1 MNNKTDIIKDF
12 EETRKLCSPIYKP
25 VINISQYFKN
35 RLQNPDCYYNAYI
48 MKNYFD
54 GYYFDMNCF
63 SDIVFTHQD
72 TYRLLNSNIFEP
84 FNPYN
89 VTLLSAT
96 LSKIT
101 DITNKYF
108 ADKRIYIPG
117 SLSINENYYYISRGN
132 GKSLRELL
140 SFSETFTDYS
150 SSAKFTPYPYVY
162 SLLPYS
168 KEYKVHNYKI
178 DMKNLYSEI
187 IYKKLISSHLTN
199 NSHKQRN
206 NIQEEIS
213 CLKIIAD
220 KNNTIRKFHK

>member
-1 MNNKTDIIKDF
+1 MSSTYELFMSDSIYTWDNNK
-12 EETRKLCSPIYKP
+12 EVRKHSL
-25 VINISQYFKN
+25 
-35 RLQNPDCYYNAYI
+35 
-48 MKNYFD
+48 
-54 GYYFDMNCF
+54 
-63 SDIVFTHQD
+63 DIVFSYPQLRHD
-72 TYRLLNSNIFEP
+72 NVLHKWEYYS
-84 FNPYN
+84 PYN
-89 VTLLSAT
+89 FPSDKFLYEYCYEQLFFIRSLFYTYAKYTKTSNTTLLSAT

-140 SFSETFTDYS
+140 SFTETFTDYS

-206 NIQEEIS
+206 NIQEEMS

>member
-12 EETRKLCSPIYKP
+12 EETRKLCSSPHYKP
-25 VINISQYFKN
+25 IITANQYYMNKI
-35 RLQNPDCYYNAYI
+35 QNPDYCNTHV

-54 GYYFDMNCF
+54 EYCFDMNGF
-63 SDIVFTHQD
+63 SDIVFTHQN

-84 FNPYN
+84 LNSYN

-108 ADKRIYIPG
+108 ANKRIYMYE

-132 GKSLRELL
+132 GKSLKELL
-140 SFSETFTDYS
+140 SFTETFIDCS
-150 SSAKFTPYPYVY
+150 SSAKFTPYPYTH

-168 KEYKVHNYKI
+168 NEYKTHDYKF
-178 DMKNLYSEI
+178 DMENLYMEM

-199 NSHKQRN
+199 SSPNQRSN
-206 NIQEEIS
+206 NQEEMS
-213 CLKIIAD
+213 CLKLIAD
-220 KNNTIRKFHK
+220 KNNTNKNFHK